1 MSGAPHSL
9 QNLALGGSSVP
20 HDPHDSHV
28 AVNAPPTV
36 ARWGPLQY
44 RVTAGRRCPSYRR
57 AIWDEVLRLSY
68 VVCFETRFLES
79 SRIHS
84 LPGSVRSYCIW
95 SSMVEKAALSVSAFL
110 TSSAVTKGY
119 SPYSKKLGT

>member
-1 MSGAPHSL
+1 MPGRFTYAVGVR
-9 QNLALGGSSVP
+9 LG
-20 HDPHDSHV
+20 
-28 AVNAPPTV
+28 
-36 ARWGPLQY
+36 
-44 RVTAGRRCPSYRR
+44 PSRM
-57 AIWDEVLRLSY
+57 WS
-68 VVCFETRFLES
+68 FETRFLES

-119 SPYSKKLGT
+119 SPYSRKLGT